1 MSKNLSQQVV
11 LDRRGF
17 VAATFA
23 TVAGLG
29 LAGCSD
35 TSAEADKGSATGS
48 SKGSEDTEASTTLD
62 AKAFDKLVDNG
73 PKADDDAIAASTW
86 ATAVKDAGVFKIGG
100 VQTST
105 LFSLLNEKDGQ
116 TRGFDAGIA
125 QLLSNYILGENKVEI
140 TQVTS
145 DTRES
150 VLQNGQVDAVFATYT
165 ITDERKKLVSFA
177 GPYYYTQQAIL
188 VLADND
194 DIKSVD
200 DLPTRTSPSSP
211 APTAPPSWRSSLP
224 RPASRSLRP
233 TRRPARHSSRAA
245 LTPTSSTTTCSR
257 APWSASPVST
267 RSPASPSA
275 TRSPMALVC
284 RSIPTASPSLTTS
297 LRKSRTTAPGPSCG
311 RSASATVRATPMF
324 PSCPKSAPRQRAGN
338 GRNETIRKRMMRF
351 IAVNC
356 FLTELSGL
364 PYTRGPL
371 SLSAGG
377 PHESLRTLVALW
389 PELYRRAAS
398 DLGHDA

>member
-35 TSAEADKGSATGS
+35 TSAEADKGSAAGS
-48 SKGSEDTEASTTLD
+48 SKSSEDAEASTTLD
-62 AKAFDKLVDNG
+62 AKAFDKLVNDG

-194 DIKSVD
+194 DIKSFE
-200 DLPTRTSPSSP
+200 DLAGKT
-211 APTAPPSWRSSLP
+211 TANSM
-224 RPASRSLRP
+224 ASTYMELAESYGATVQGIDTLEE
-233 TRRPARHSSRAA
+233 TIQL
-245 LTPTSSTTTCSR
+245 LTAGRIDATLNADVSFYDYLNVHPDADFKLVAQTED
-257 APWSASPVST
+257 ASHV
-267 RSPASPSA
+267 A
-275 TRSPMALVC
+275 
-284 RSIPTASPSLTTS
+284 IP
-297 LRKSRTTAPGPSCG
+297 LRKGD
-311 RSASATVRATPMF
+311 ASATLLEAINTAIEELRADGTLKELGEKYF
-324 PSCPKSAPRQRAGN
+324 GQDISAEN
-338 GRNETIRKRMMRF
+338 
-351 IAVNC
+351 
-356 FLTELSGL
+356 
-364 PYTRGPL
+364 
-371 SLSAGG
+371 
-377 PHESLRTLVALW
+377 
-389 PELYRRAAS
+389 
-398 DLGHDA
+398 

>member
-35 TSAEADKGSATGS
+35 TSAEADKGSAAGS
-48 SKGSEDTEASTTLD
+48 SKSSADTEASTTLD
-62 AKAFDKLVDNG
+62 AKAFDKLVNDG

-86 ATAVKDAGVFKIGG
+86 ATAVKNAGVFKIGG

-200 DLPTRTSPSSP
+200 DLADKNVAVQSGSNGP
-211 APTAPPSWRSSLP
+211 AILEEFAPKASQQEFKTDEEARQALQQGRVDAYVIDNNMQQSALVREPGKYKIAGKPFGSKEPYGIGLP
-224 RPASRSLRP
+224 LDSDGVAFVNDFLKKIG
-233 TRRPARHSSRAA
+233 RHQCSRAA
-245 LTPTSSTTTCSR
+245 RDRGLGSE
-257 APWSASPVST
+257 
-267 RSPASPSA
+267 
-275 TRSPMALVC
+275 
-284 RSIPTASPSLTTS
+284 
-297 LRKSRTTAPGPSCG
+297 PG
-311 RSASATVRATPMF
+311 
-324 PSCPKSAPRQRAGN
+324 N
-338 GRNETIRKRMMRF
+338 DRNETIRKRMMRF

-364 PYTRGPL
+364 PYTREPL

-377 PHESLRTLVALW
+377 PHESLRALVALW

-398 DLGHDA
+398 NLGHDA

>member
-17 VAATFA
+17 VAATF
-23 TVAGLG
+23 GNRRRPWSCRLLRHQRRG
-29 LAGCSD
+29 RQGFRRRLFQEPD
-35 TSAEADKGSATGS
+35 
-48 SKGSEDTEASTTLD
+48 DTEASTTLD
-62 AKAFDKLVDNG
+62 AKAFDKLVNNG

-200 DLPTRTSPSSP
+200 DLADKNVAVQSGSNGP
-211 APTAPPSWRSSLP
+211 AILEEFAP
-224 RPASRSLRP
+224 RPASKSSRP
-233 TRRPARHSSRAA
+233 TRRPVRHSSRAA

-257 APWSASPVST
+257 APWSASPAST

-275 TRSPMALVC
+275 ARSPTASAC
-284 RSIPTASPSLTTS
+284 RSIPTASPLLTTS
-297 LRKSRTTAPGPSCG
+297 LRRSRTTAPGPSCG
-311 RSASATVRATPMF
+311 RSASATARATPTF
-324 PSCPKSAPRQRAGN
+324 PSCPRSAPKPASWATAATKPYGN
-338 GRNETIRKRMMRF
+338 VRNT
-351 IAVNC
+351 
-356 FLTELSGL
+356 L
-364 PYTRGPL
+364 
-371 SLSAGG
+371 
-377 PHESLRTLVALW
+377 LR
-389 PELYRRAAS
+389 
-398 DLGHDA
+398 

>member
-35 TSAEADKGSATGS
+35 TSAEADKGSAAGS
-48 SKGSEDTEASTTLD
+48 SKSSNDTEASTTLD

-105 LFSLLNEKDGQ
+105 LFSLLNEKDGK

-150 VLQNGQVDAVFATYT
+150 VLQNGQVDAVFADKNVAVQSGSNGPA
-165 ITDERKKLVSFA
+165 ILEEFAPKASQQEFKTDEEARQAL
-177 GPYYYTQQAIL
+177 QQGRVDAYVI
-188 VLADND
+188 DNNMQQ
-194 DIKSVD
+194 S
-200 DLPTRTSPSSP
+200 
-211 APTAPPSWRSSLP
+211 
-224 RPASRSLRP
+224 
-233 TRRPARHSSRAA
+233 
-245 LTPTSSTTTCSR
+245 
-257 APWSASPVST
+257 
-267 RSPASPSA
+267 
-275 TRSPMALVC
+275 ALV
-284 RSIPTASPSLTTS
+284 RE
-297 LRKSRTTAPGPSCG
+297 PG
-311 RSASATVRATPMF
+311 
-324 PSCPKSAPRQRAGN
+324 KYKIAGKPF
-338 GRNETIRKRMMRF
+338 GSKEPYGIGLPLDSDGVAF
-351 IAVNC
+351 VND
-356 FLTELSGL
+356 FLKKIEDDGTWTELWQICIGD
-364 PYTRGPL
+364 
-371 SLSAGG
+371 
-377 PHESLRTLVALW
+377 RTGDTNV
-389 PELYRRAAS
+389 PELPEIGA
-398 DLGHDA
+398 

>member
-35 TSAEADKGSATGS
+35 TSAEADKGSAAGS
-48 SKGSEDTEASTTLD
+48 SKGSEDTEVSATLD

-177 GPYYYTQQAIL
+177 GPYYYAQQAIL

-200 DLPTRTSPSSP
+200 DLADKNVAVQSGSNGP
-211 APTAPPSWRSSLP
+211 AILEEFAPK
-224 RPASRSLRP
+224 ASQQEFK
-233 TRRPARHSSRAA
+233 TDEEARQA
-245 LTPTSSTTTCSR
+245 LQQGRVDAYVIDNNMQQS
-257 APWSASPVST
+257 
-267 RSPASPSA
+267 
-275 TRSPMALVC
+275 ALV
-284 RSIPTASPSLTTS
+284 RE
-297 LRKSRTTAPGPSCG
+297 PG
-311 RSASATVRATPMF
+311 
-324 PSCPKSAPRQRAGN
+324 KYKIAGKPF
-338 GRNETIRKRMMRF
+338 GSKEPYGIGLPLDSDGVAF
-351 IAVNC
+351 VND
-356 FLTELSGL
+356 FLKKIEDDGTWTELWQICIGD
-364 PYTRGPL
+364 
-371 SLSAGG
+371 
-377 PHESLRTLVALW
+377 RTGDTNV
-389 PELYRRAAS
+389 PELPEIGA
-398 DLGHDA
+398 

>member
-35 TSAEADKGSATGS
+35 TSAEADKGSAAGS
-48 SKGSEDTEASTTLD
+48 SKSSKDTEASTTLD

-200 DLPTRTSPSSP
+200 DLADKNVAVQSGSNGP
-211 APTAPPSWRSSLP
+211 AILEEFAPKASQQEFKTDEEARQALQLVREPGKYKIAGKPFGSKEPYGIGLP
-224 RPASRSLRP
+224 LDSDGVA
-233 TRRPARHSSRAA
+233 
-245 LTPTSSTTTCSR
+245 
-257 APWSASPVST
+257 
-267 RSPASPSA
+267 
-275 TRSPMALVC
+275 
-284 RSIPTASPSLTTS
+284 
-297 LRKSRTTAPGPSCG
+297 
-311 RSASATVRATPMF
+311 F
-324 PSCPKSAPRQRAGN
+324 
-338 GRNETIRKRMMRF
+338 
-351 IAVNC
+351 VND
-356 FLTELSGL
+356 FLKKIEDDGTWTELWQICIGD
-364 PYTRGPL
+364 
-371 SLSAGG
+371 
-377 PHESLRTLVALW
+377 RTGDTNV
-389 PELYRRAAS
+389 PELPEIGA
-398 DLGHDA
+398 

>member
-35 TSAEADKGSATGS
+35 TSAEADKGSAAGS
-48 SKGSEDTEASTTLD
+48 SKSPEDTEASTTLD
-62 AKAFDKLVDNG
+62 AKAFDKLVNNG

-125 QLLSNYILGENKVEI
+125 QLLSNYILGKNKVEI

-177 GPYYYTQQAIL
+177 GPYYYATIVVLTTKDSQYANAASIADLAGGTCTSQSGTIWYDSCLPQIENTNLLAPADSAPAMIMQLQTGAVDYVCTDMPTALAAVAKDDNLVILNFSGTDGDFQFATEEERAENVNIGISVQKGNTQLADAIDTVLSVLNEEQFNALMDQAI
-188 VLADND
+188 
-194 DIKSVD
+194 
-200 DLPTRTSPSSP
+200 
-211 APTAPPSWRSSLP
+211 
-224 RPASRSLRP
+224 
-233 TRRPARHSSRAA
+233 
-245 LTPTSSTTTCSR
+245 
-257 APWSASPVST
+257 
-267 RSPASPSA
+267 
-275 TRSPMALVC
+275 
-284 RSIPTASPSLTTS
+284 SI
-297 LRKSRTTAPGPSCG
+297 
-311 RSASATVRATPMF
+311 
-324 PSCPKSAPRQRAGN
+324 Q
-338 GRNETIRKRMMRF
+338 
-351 IAVNC
+351 
-356 FLTELSGL
+356 
-364 PYTRGPL
+364 
-371 SLSAGG
+371 
-377 PHESLRTLVALW
+377 
-389 PELYRRAAS
+389 PEI
-398 DLGHDA
+398 

>member
-35 TSAEADKGSATGS
+35 TSAEADKGSAAGS
-48 SKGSEDTEASTTLD
+48 SKSSKDTEVSATLD

-177 GPYYYTQQAIL
+177 GPYYYTQQDIRVEAYSPIAHGEALKNPAITAMAEKYG
-188 VLADND
+188 V
-194 DIKSVD
+194 SVPQ
-200 DLPTRTSPSSP
+200 L
-211 APTAPPSWRSSLP
+211 
-224 RPASRSLRP
+224 
-233 TRRPARHSSRAA
+233 
-245 LTPTSSTTTCSR
+245 C
-257 APWSASPVST
+257 
-267 RSPASPSA
+267 
-275 TRSPMALVC
+275 
-284 RSIPTASPSLTTS
+284 
-297 LRKSRTTAPGPSCG
+297 
-311 RSASATVRATPMF
+311 
-324 PSCPKSAPRQRAGN
+324 
-338 GRNETIRKRMMRF
+338 IRYV
-351 IAVNC
+351 I
-356 FLTELSGL
+356 ELG
-364 PYTRGPL
+364 
-371 SLSAGG
+371 A
-377 PHESLRTLVALW
+377 VAL
-389 PELYRRAAS
+389 PKTANPDHMASNAAVDFTILS
-398 DLGHDA
+398 EDMETLKHTDRIADYGEFNIFPVFSGKPLA

>member
-35 TSAEADKGSATGS
+35 TSAEADKGSAAS
-48 SKGSEDTEASTTLD
+48 SKSSEDTEASTTLD

-194 DIKSVD
+194 NIKSVD
-200 DLPTRTSPSSP
+200 DLADKNVAVQSRLQRPRHPGGVRPQGQP
-211 APTAPPSWRSSLP
+211 AGVQD
-224 RPASRSLRP
+224 
-233 TRRPARHSSRAA
+233 RR
-245 LTPTSSTTTCSR
+245 
-257 APWSASPVST
+257 
-267 RSPASPSA
+267 
-275 TRSPMALVC
+275 
-284 RSIPTASPSLTTS
+284 
-297 LRKSRTTAPGPSCG
+297 
-311 RSASATVRATPMF
+311 
-324 PSCPKSAPRQRAGN
+324 
-338 GRNETIRKRMMRF
+338 
-351 IAVNC
+351 
-356 FLTELSGL
+356 
-364 PYTRGPL
+364 
-371 SLSAGG
+371 GG
-377 PHESLRTLVALW
+377 PPGTPAG
-389 PELYRRAAS
+389 PC
-398 DLGHDA
+398 

>member
-35 TSAEADKGSATGS
+35 TSAEADKGSAAGS
-48 SKGSEDTEASTTLD
+48 SKSSEGTEASTTLD

-73 PKADDDAIAASTW
+73 PKADGDAIAASTW
-86 ATAVKDAGVFKIGG
+86 ATAVKDAGVFTIGG

-200 DLPTRTSPSSP
+200 DLADKNVAVQSGSNGP
-211 APTAPPSWRSSLP
+211 AILEELAPK
-224 RPASRSLRP
+224 ASQQESRP
-233 TRRPARHSSRAA
+233 TRRPARHSSRVA

-257 APWSASPVST
+257 APWSASPAST
-267 RSPASPSA
+267 RLPASPSA
-275 TRSPMALVC
+275 ARSPTASAC
-284 RSIPTASPSLTTS
+284 RSIPTVSPLSTTS
-297 LRKSRTTAPGPSCG
+297 LRRSRMTAPGPSCG
-311 RSASATVRATPMF
+311 RSASATARATPMF
-324 PSCPKSAPRQRAGN
+324 PICPRSAPKLKSWA
-338 GRNETIRKRMMRF
+338 
-351 IAVNC
+351 
-356 FLTELSGL
+356 
-364 PYTRGPL
+364 
-371 SLSAGG
+371 
-377 PHESLRTLVALW
+377 
-389 PELYRRAAS
+389 RAATKPYGNARCA
-398 DLGHDA
+398 LLR

>member
-1 MSKNLSQQVV
+1 MFLSYFV
-11 LDRRGF
+11 LTHLSAIGYNSTQPLGILLRKVFYHEQEPLPAGRSRPPRLRCRHLRNRRRPWSCRLLRHQHRGRQGFRRFLQELRGYRGF
-17 VAATFA
+17 RHARRQ
-23 TVAGLG
+23 
-29 LAGCSD
+29 
-35 TSAEADKGSATGS
+35 
-48 SKGSEDTEASTTLD
+48 
-62 AKAFDKLVDNG
+62 AFDKLVNDG

-86 ATAVKDAGVFKIGG
+86 ATAVKDAGVFTIGG

-200 DLPTRTSPSSP
+200 DLADKNVAVQSGSNGP
-211 APTAPPSWRSSLP
+211 AILEEFAPK
-224 RPASRSLRP
+224 ASQQEFK
-233 TRRPARHSSRAA
+233 TDEEARQA
-245 LTPTSSTTTCSR
+245 LQQGRVDAYVIDNNMQQS
-257 APWSASPVST
+257 AWSASPVST

-275 TRSPMALVC
+275 ARSPMVSAC
-284 RSIPTASPSLTTS
+284 RSIPTASPLSTTS
-297 LRKSRTTAPGPSCG
+297 LRRSRTTAPGPSCG
-311 RSASATVRATPMF
+311 RSALATVRATPMF
-324 PSCPKSAPRQRAGN
+324 PSCPRSAPRQQA
-338 GRNETIRKRMMRF
+338 
-351 IAVNC
+351 
-356 FLTELSGL
+356 
-364 PYTRGPL
+364 
-371 SLSAGG
+371 
-377 PHESLRTLVALW
+377 
-389 PELYRRAAS
+389 
-398 DLGHDA
+398 

>member
-35 TSAEADKGSATGS
+35 TSAEADKGSAAGS
-48 SKGSEDTEASTTLD
+48 SKSSEDTEASTTLD

-177 GPYYYTQQAIL
+177 GPYYYASIVCVTKTDSPYANAAGISPELLHRVAAMASGCMDTLPHNGAVISLLAIC
-188 VLADND
+188 
-194 DIKSVD
+194 K
-200 DLPTRTSPSSP
+200 
-211 APTAPPSWRSSLP
+211 
-224 RPASRSLRP
+224 
-233 TRRPARHSSRAA
+233 
-245 LTPTSSTTTCSR
+245 LTHRESYKFIFVNTV
-257 APWSASPVST
+257 AF
-267 RSPASPSA
+267 
-275 TRSPMALVC
+275 PMVALVVV
-284 RSIPTASPSLTTS
+284 ITLGT
-297 LRKSRTTAPGPSCG
+297 
-311 RSASATVRATPMF
+311 MF
-324 PSCPKSAPRQRAGN
+324 GS
-338 GRNETIRKRMMRF
+338 F
-351 IAVNC
+351 
-356 FLTELSGL
+356 
-364 PYTRGPL
+364 
-371 SLSAGG
+371 
-377 PHESLRTLVALW
+377 
-389 PELYRRAAS
+389 
-398 DLGHDA
+398 

>member
-35 TSAEADKGSATGS
+35 TSAEADKGSAAGS
-48 SKGSEDTEASTTLD
+48 SKSSEDTEASTTLD

-73 PKADDDAIAASTW
+73 PKADDDAIAVSTW

-165 ITDERKKLVSFA
+165 ITDERKKSWDFSTPYRTDYVGLMVKKRSGFTSIEDLDGKVIGVSQGATTQGLIEQMIKDNGFSCKPEFRAFSGYPIIKSSLDAGNIDVFA
-177 GPYYYTQQAIL
+177 MDRSTLAGYMNETVELLQPEVKFGEQGYGVATKKGCDLSAVVDQVICDR
-188 VLADND
+188 LADGWLD
-194 DIKSVD
+194 QEVK
-200 DLPTRTSPSSP
+200 T
-211 APTAPPSWRSSLP
+211 WG
-224 RPASRSLRP
+224 
-233 TRRPARHSSRAA
+233 
-245 LTPTSSTTTCSR
+245 
-257 APWSASPVST
+257 
-267 RSPASPSA
+267 
-275 TRSPMALVC
+275 LV
-284 RSIPTASPSLTTS
+284 
-297 LRKSRTTAPGPSCG
+297 
-311 RSASATVRATPMF
+311 
-324 PSCPKSAPRQRAGN
+324 
-338 GRNETIRKRMMRF
+338 
-351 IAVNC
+351 
-356 FLTELSGL
+356 
-364 PYTRGPL
+364 
-371 SLSAGG
+371 
-377 PHESLRTLVALW
+377 
-389 PELYRRAAS
+389 
-398 DLGHDA
+398 

>member
-35 TSAEADKGSATGS
+35 TSAEADKGSAAS
-48 SKGSEDTEASTTLD
+48 SKSSEDTEASTTLD

-73 PKADDDAIAASTW
+73 PKADDDAIAASAW

-200 DLPTRTSPSSP
+200 DLADKNVASP
-211 APTAPPSWRSSLP
+211 APTAPPFWRSSPP
-224 RPASRSLRP
+224 RPASKSSRP
-233 TRRPARHSSRAA
+233 TRRHARHSNRAA
-245 LTPTSSTTTCSR
+245 LTPTSSITTCSR

-267 RSPASPSA
+267 RLPASPSA
-275 TRSPMALVC
+275 ARSPMASVC
-284 RSIPTASPSLTTS
+284 RSIPTASPLSTTS
-297 LRKSRTTAPGPSCG
+297 LRRSRTTAPGPSCG

-324 PSCPKSAPRQRAGN
+324 PSCPRSAPKQRA
-338 GRNETIRKRMMRF
+338 
-351 IAVNC
+351 
-356 FLTELSGL
+356 
-364 PYTRGPL
+364 
-371 SLSAGG
+371 
-377 PHESLRTLVALW
+377 W
-389 PELYRRAAS
+389 
-398 DLGHDA
+398 

>member
-1 MSKNLSQQVV
+1 MSKSLSQQVV

-35 TSAEADKGSATGS
+35 TSAEADKGSAAGS
-48 SKGSEDTEASTTLD
+48 SKSSKNTEASTTLD
-62 AKAFDKLVDNG
+62 AKAFDKLVNDG

-86 ATAVKDAGVFKIGG
+86 ATAVKDAGVFTIGG

-165 ITDERKKLVSFA
+165 ITDERKKLISFA

-200 DLPTRTSPSSP
+200 DLADKNVAVQSGSNGP
-211 APTAPPSWRSSLP
+211 AILEEFAPK
-224 RPASRSLRP
+224 AS
-233 TRRPARHSSRAA
+233 
-245 LTPTSSTTTCSR
+245 
-257 APWSASPVST
+257 
-267 RSPASPSA
+267 
-275 TRSPMALVC
+275 
-284 RSIPTASPSLTTS
+284 
-297 LRKSRTTAPGPSCG
+297 
-311 RSASATVRATPMF
+311 
-324 PSCPKSAPRQRAGN
+324 QQ
-338 GRNETIRKRMMRF
+338 
-351 IAVNC
+351 
-356 FLTELSGL
+356 
-364 PYTRGPL
+364 
-371 SLSAGG
+371 
-377 PHESLRTLVALW
+377 
-389 PELYRRAAS
+389 
-398 DLGHDA
+398 

>member
-35 TSAEADKGSATGS
+35 TSAEADKGSAAGS
-48 SKGSEDTEASTTLD
+48 SKGSEDTEVSATLD

-200 DLPTRTSPSSP
+200 DLADKNVAVQSGSNGP
-211 APTAPPSWRSSLP
+211 AILEEFAPK
-224 RPASRSLRP
+224 ASQQEFK
-233 TRRPARHSSRAA
+233 TDEEARQA
-245 LTPTSSTTTCSR
+245 LQQGRVDAYVIDNNMQQS
-257 APWSASPVST
+257 
-267 RSPASPSA
+267 
-275 TRSPMALVC
+275 ALVREPGKYKIAGKPFGSKEPYGIGLPLDSDGVAFVNDFLKKIEDDGTWTELWQIC
-284 RSIPTASPSLTTS
+284 IGD
-297 LRKSRTTAPGPSCG
+297 RTGDTNVPEPGNS
-311 RSASATVRATPMF
+311 
-324 PSCPKSAPRQRAGN
+324 
-338 GRNETIRKRMMRF
+338 RNETIRKRMMRF

-364 PYTRGPL
+364 PYTREPL

-398 DLGHDA
+398 NLGHDA